1 MESSGIA
8 GEDSKM
14 TIALIGATG
23 QLGSELASSLGENAA
38 LLGRAQIEVT
48 DSASVEA
55 ALSAVRPRAVINA
68 AAYNLVDRAE
78 DEPDLALAVNAL
90 GPRNVARYCA
100 AHDIPLLHV
109 SSDYVF
115 GLAEDRNTPYAESDA
130 PGPLSAYG
138 TSKLAGEYFVRNLC
152 RRHFI
157 VRTCGLYGHNSV
169 HGNFVETM
177 LRLSEQQSP
186 LKVVDDQQ
194 CTPTSTRDLA
204 RAILDLIGTEAYGL
218 YHATNAGSTTWYRFA
233 AEIFRLADVDV
244 ELIPITTQQFGAKA
258 RRPAYSVLDCTR
270 LKKVR
275 GCELPPWQQALA
287 EYMASRP

>member
-1 MESSGIA
+1 
-8 GEDSKM
+8 M

-115 GLAEDRNTPYAESDA
+115 GLSEDRNTPYGESDT
-130 PGPLSAYG
+130 PGPLGAYG
-138 TSKLAGEYFVRNLC
+138 TSKLAGEYFVRSHC

-169 HGNFVETM
+169 HGNFVATM
-177 LRLSEQQSP
+177 LRLSATQSP
-186 LKVVDDQQ
+186 LRVVDDQQ

-204 RAILDLIGTEAYGL
+204 RAILNLIGTEAYGL

-244 ELIPITTQQFGAKA
+244 EIMPITTQQFGAKA
-258 RRPAYSVLDCTR
+258 GRPAYSVLDCTR

>member
-1 MESSGIA
+1 
-8 GEDSKM
+8 M